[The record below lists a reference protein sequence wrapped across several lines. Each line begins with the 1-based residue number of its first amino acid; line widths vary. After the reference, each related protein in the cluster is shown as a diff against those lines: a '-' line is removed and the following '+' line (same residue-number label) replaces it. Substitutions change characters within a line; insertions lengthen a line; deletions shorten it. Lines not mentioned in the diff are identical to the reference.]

1 MLKVFSKRFFAIAV
15 LGVAALS
22 VSAQKTMT
30 VNQYRRSSYD
40 KQVKQNPYSVNYK
53 STSVKSYGIFFAEYN
68 PHTWSYDDGLLSKTE
83 SDYHGISVGFTYFVP
98 FGSPLGIDAGAKLQY
113 LFRRKTEMGV
123 KNNFNMLSL
132 TAPVSL
138 AYDIIFSESF
148 ALHPYAGIYGRYTF
162 SAKTQKEADERRYT
176 ENWMKNDHPMGGMKR
191 FVAGWQLGASCRISE
206 VFSFGAAYWM
216 DFSKV
221 TDYDKMRGFNIMLGA
236 TF

>member
-1 MLKVFSKRFFAIAV
+1 MKHCLQIILATAIIF
-15 LGVAALS
+15 VAS
-22 VSAQKTMT
+22 VSATAQKTMT
-30 VNQYRRSSYD
+30 VGQYRRASYD

-53 STSVKSYGIFFAEYN
+53 SSDVKSYGVFFAEYN
-68 PHTWSYDDGLLSKTE
+68 PHTWSYDDGRLSKTE
-83 SDYHGISVGFTYFVP
+83 SNYHGISVGFTYFLP
-98 FGSPLGIDAGAKLQY
+98 LGSPLGIDAGAKVQY
-113 LFRRKTEMGV
+113 LFRNKTEQEV
-123 KNNFNMLSL
+123 KNKFSMVSL

-138 AYDIIFSESF
+138 AYDLLLSESF

-221 TDYDKMRGFNIMLGA
+221 TDYDKLRGFNIMLGA